1 MKNKFILLALGAS
14 LSTTLFAQEVN
25 NQNNVQLPPDS
36 VLLQLAAD
44 SVATPKFVADPQ
56 QVENYLRLYVK
67 AGYAAMFDNIG
78 VVDKSGTATD
88 LSNKML
94 LGGPGAGIGFGYDL
108 EYKLFRFSTGVE
120 FNYLRST
127 SKYAF
132 DVLRPNMI
140 ITQNGTDIP
149 MDYTYRFGYL
159 NETRNLMHVGIPI
172 LVGMQFDRWFFMVGA
187 RGGYN
192 LTANATTKGDYDVT
206 AFDKTLIQTLGN
218 DPALGLQT
226 YQLDPSKHKIA
237 LKQPEV
243 SVLAEFGVDLDE
255 WLQYKPK
262 KKRRGRNAKP
272 TFRESLHYKVS
283 AFAEYSILNSNA
295 TAVDGNLAKFNG
307 VPISEVNTVFAMP
320 TTGGSAANLNNLFVG
335 VKFAI
340 QYQLPHKKP
349 VVPPVKKPRTVKH
362 REEHARQAVTAKLNG
377 IVYNA
382 ETTLPLQAD
391 IILTDSIGQQV
402 FSGSSDSLKGVFK
415 TDLPAGKYHAVIN
428 KQGYLPFEEDVE
440 FSLEALQFFIQPVK
454 KGNTYVIRN
463 LYFDT
468 NLTTIQERSE
478 ESLNELFTFL
488 NENKNIRIKLIGHTD
503 AVGKDEDNQ
512 KLSEGR
518 AESVRQ
524 AMIERGIDEGRIE
537 AEGRGESEPID
548 TNDTEEGRQRN
559 RRVMV
564 EILDTIDGADAE
576 ATDVK
581 VVQ

>member
-1 MKNKFILLALGAS
+1 MKNKFIILALGA
-14 LSTTLFAQEVN
+14 TLCTMSYAQEVN
-25 NQNNVQLPPDS
+25 NQPQLPSDAE
-36 VLLQLAAD
+36 LLQLAAD
-44 SVATPKFVADPQ
+44 SAPASRLVVDPQ
-56 QVENYLRLYVK
+56 RPENYLRLYIK
-67 AGYAAMFDNIG
+67 AGYAAMFDG
-78 VVDKSGTATD
+78 LKVVDKNGNAND

-94 LGGPGAGIGFGYDL
+94 LGGPGAGIGFGYDF
-108 EYKLFRFSTGVE
+108 EYKLFRLSTGVE

-132 DVLRPNMI
+132 DAVRDMN
-140 ITQNGTDIP
+140 ITQGANTIP
-149 MDYTYRFGYL
+149 MQYTYRFGYL
-159 NETRNLMHVGIPI
+159 NETRNLMHVGVPL
-172 LVGMQFDRWFFMVGA
+172 LVGMQFNRIFFMVGA
-187 RGGYN
+187 RAGYN

-206 AFDKTLIQTLGN
+206 AFDPVLIQTLGN
-218 DPALGLQT
+218 DPALGLAT
-226 YQLDPSKHKIA
+226 YQLDPSKQKIS

-243 SVLAEFGVDLDE
+243 SVLAEVGLDLDD

-262 KKRRGRNAKP
+262 KKRKGRNAKP
-272 TFRESLHYKVS
+272 TFKESLHYKVS
-283 AFAEYSILNSNA
+283 AFAEYSILNQNA
-295 TAVDGNLAKFNG
+295 TAGDNSIAHFSSTSS
-307 VPISEVNTVFAMP
+307 VPVADVNTTLAMP
-320 TTGGSAANLNNLFVG
+320 TANGTPNLNNLFVG
-335 VKFAI
+335 IKFAI

-349 VVPPVKKPRTVKH
+349 VVPPVKKPRTVKQ

-402 FSGSSDSLKGVFK
+402 FSGSSDSLKGIFN

-428 KQGYLPFEEDVE
+428 KQGYLPYEEDVV
-440 FSLEALQFFIQPVK
+440 FSLEALAFYIQPVK

-488 NENKNIRIKLIGHTD
+488 NENKEVRIKLIGHTD
-503 AVGKDEDNQ
+503 SVGKDEDNQ
-512 KLSEGR
+512 VLSEGR
-518 AESVRQ
+518 AASVRQ
-524 AMIERGIDEGRIE
+524 AMIDRGIDEDRIE

-564 EILDTIDGADAE
+564 EIL
-576 ATDVK
+576 
-581 VVQ
+581 